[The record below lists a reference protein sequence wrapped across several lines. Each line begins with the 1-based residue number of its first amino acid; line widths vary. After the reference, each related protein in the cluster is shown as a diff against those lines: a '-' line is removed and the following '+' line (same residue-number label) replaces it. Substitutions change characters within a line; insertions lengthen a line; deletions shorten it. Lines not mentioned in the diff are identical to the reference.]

1 MSYQIKTEV
10 FEGPLDLLLHL
21 IKRMEIDIYDI
32 PMAEITDQYLLYIH
46 TMSELELDRASEYL
60 VMSATLLSIKSR
72 MLLPKNEEVQ
82 EEELPYEEED
92 PRTELVEQLIEYKR
106 FKEAAMLFQQKESER
121 SEIFTKPP
129 SDLSQ
134 YAGEMPKVRVSG
146 VTIYDMIGA
155 YHKLLRRKKLRQP
168 LSAKVARPKITIEQR
183 MDELM
188 QILEQSEAGICFST
202 FFQIPDKG
210 FIIITF
216 LAMLE
221 LMKCNTIEVWQSENF
236 QEIYLSA
243 RKEPLILESS

>member
-46 TMSELELDRASEYL
+46 TMNELELDHASEYL
-60 VMSATLLSIKSR
+60 VMSATLLSIKSK

-82 EEELPYEEED
+82 EEELPYEED

-106 FKEAAMLFQQKESER
+106 FKEAAMLFQQKESAR

-129 SDLSQ
+129 SDLSHF
-134 YAGEMPKVRVSG
+134 ADEIPRVQISG

-155 YHKLLRRKKLRQP
+155 YNKLLRRKRIKQP
-168 LSAKVARPKITIEQR
+168 LSAKVARPKITIQQR
-183 MDELM
+183 MDELVNT
-188 QILEQSEAGICFST
+188 LKKNGKRQSFSA
-202 FFQIPDKG
+202 FFHTSDKE

-221 LMKCNTIEVWQSENF
+221 LMKCNAIEVWQSHNF
-236 QEIYLSA
+236 EEIYLSA
-243 RKEPLILESS
+243 REEPLVLESS

>member
-46 TMSELELDRASEYL
+46 TMRELELDHASEYL
-60 VMSATLLSIKSR
+60 VMSATLLSIKSK
-72 MLLPKNEEVQ
+72 MLLPKNEEAQ
-82 EEELPYEEED
+82 EELPYEEED
-92 PRTELVEQLIEYKR
+92 PRTELVEQLIEYRR
-106 FKEAAMLFQQKESER
+106 FKEAALLFQEKESER

-134 YAGEMPKVRVSG
+134 FVQELPKSPAPG
-146 VTIYDMIGA
+146 VTVYDMIGA
-155 YHKLLRRKKLRQP
+155 YHKLLRRKRIRQP
-168 LSAKVARPKITIEQR
+168 LSAKVARAKITIEQR

-188 QILEQSEAGICFST
+188 STLEKSETKLCFST
-202 FFQIPDKG
+202 FFHIPDKQ

-221 LMKCNTIEVWQSENF
+221 LMKCNAINVWQSDNF
-236 QEIYLSA
+236 EEIYLSA
-243 RKEPLILESS
+243 REESLVLESS